1 METQLLDFIDPEE
14 RKGDGFRGER
24 MIVLPIEAFSEYVEH
39 PMVKRLYLTDV
50 GFFPKAKC
58 HYVERKE
65 GLEEY
70 IFLYCT
76 EGEGTLSVNGKKYV
90 LHENEAITIPRFK
103 KHSYYSDKKNPW
115 SILWVHFKGEDT
127 QHYPLDDIRV
137 VKFMSNR
144 VKNRML
150 FLFEQLLTLLE
161 GNYTQGNFIYL
172 SEVLSLILAETYARE
187 KKDEAGAQN
196 KHVTNIIKYMYSHI
210 SEILTLE
217 QICGEFELSKSYV
230 NSIFLKCTQ
239 HAPMDFFITLKI
251 REACN
256 ALRSTD
262 QYVYESAQSLGYKD
276 QYYFSRL
283 FKRVVGVSPKEYR
296 NNEEI
301 YFK

>member
-1 METQLLDFIDPEE
+1 MDTQLLDSINPEE

-24 MIVLPIEAFSEYVEH
+24 MIVLPIEVFSEYVGH
-39 PMVKRLYLTDV
+39 PLVRRLYLTDV
-50 GFFPKAKC
+50 GFFPQAKH

-70 IFLYCT
+70 IFVYCT
-76 EGEGTLSVNGKKYV
+76 EGEGTVSVNGKKYV

-103 KHSYYSDKKNPW
+103 KHYYYSDKKNPW

-127 QHYPLDDIRV
+127 QYYPLDDCRV

-150 FLFEQLLTLLE
+150 FLFEQLLHVLE

-187 KKDEAGAQN
+187 KKDEAGEQN

-210 SEILTLE
+210 AENLTLE
-217 QICGEFELSKSYV
+217 QICKEFELSKSYV

-239 HAPMDFFITLKI
+239 YAPMDFFINLKI

-262 QYVYESAQSLGYKD
+262 QYIYEIAQSLGYRD

-283 FKRVVGVSPKEYR
+283 FKKVVGVSPKEYR